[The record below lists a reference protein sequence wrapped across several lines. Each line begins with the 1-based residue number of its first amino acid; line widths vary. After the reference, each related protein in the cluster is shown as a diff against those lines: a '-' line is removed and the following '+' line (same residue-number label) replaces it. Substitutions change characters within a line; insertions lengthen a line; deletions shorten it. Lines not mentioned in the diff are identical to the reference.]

1 MSNHLENVITIL
13 FLGSNF
19 NNEKVVRTEKEFES
33 IREILKT
40 TYFGKLVNLKYAF
53 AVKRKSLE
61 AIIDKINPQVI
72 HFSGHGTHYVG
83 PLFDEDDDEFE
94 FNSIDMTEN
103 LANILFKFREKIE
116 LVIFNVCESIN
127 IARQVAKFISFTVGA
142 EGKTDDDSAIAF
154 TKGFYE
160 EWLNNDNVRK
170 SVGKGNYQYNMEL
183 SKKKSTLKRGNT
195 YALYSLM
202 PNGSATSTK
211 ISFLDIMIEKTNLI
225 SHIFCSN
232 PFFVRLTNY
241 NYYFKRI
248 KQINSD
254 EFEKWNKKIPSDRL
268 IKTQFS
274 EDWAGHQLISPED
287 TTKII
292 SKIIKIERNPKLDN
306 DSLYRI
312 QKGLDQ
318 YKFFIA
324 KSNLINTLEVY
335 DHFRNE
341 KKKRKIIIESLA
353 TLLKRSKDIFQLLG
367 FTYFNDDNTIRDKE
381 YEVILFKNKKI
392 TNFSIRNLN
401 SDETFF
407 LKTNSNIQVLRD
419 FKDYIKKL

>member
-232 PFFVRLTNY
+232 PFFVGLTNY

-254 EFEKWNKKIPSDRL
+254 EFEKWNKKRPSDRL

>member
-19 NNEKVVRTEKEFES
+19 KNEKVVRTEKEFER

-53 AVKRKSLE
+53 AVKRKSLG

-72 HFSGHGTHYVG
+72 HFSGHGIHSVG

-94 FNSIDMTEN
+94 CNSIDMTEN

-116 LVIFNVCESIN
+116 LVIFNICESTN

-160 EWLNNDNVRK
+160 EWLNNDNIRK
-170 SVGKGNYQYNMEL
+170 SVEKGNYQYNMEL

-202 PNGSATSTK
+202 PNGSETSTE
-211 ISFLDIMIEKTNLI
+211 ISFLEIMKEKTNLI
-225 SHIFCSN
+225 SHIFYSN
-232 PFFVRLTNY
+232 PFFVGLTNY

-254 EFEKWNKKIPSDRL
+254 ELEKWNKKRPPDRL
-268 IKTQFS
+268 IRTQFS

-318 YKFFIA
+318 YKFFNA

-335 DHFRNE
+335 DDFKND
-341 KKKRKIIIESLA
+341 KKKRKTIIESLA
-353 TLLKRSKDIFQLLG
+353 ILLKRLKVVFQLLG
-367 FTYFNDDNTIRDKE
+367 FTYFDDYNAIRNKE
-381 YEVILFKNKKI
+381 YEVILLRNKKI
-392 TNFSIRNLN
+392 TNFSIRNLDSN
-401 SDETFF
+401 KTFF
-407 LKTNSNIQVLRD
+407 SKNNSNIQVLRD
-419 FKDYIKKL
+419 FKNYIRNL